1 MIEEIQNQ
9 GPNLKRHMN
18 VKAEIDKI
26 RGQIKKNWMF
36 VGQLRSKYTNSEP
49 KTRMKISMNFGANN
63 WVWQGWNYMK
73 LKVWRQLWVQLKAI
87 GRIGTQL
94 KFAKSQIQNLKWLV
108 VKT

>member
-1 MIEEIQNQ
+1 
-9 GPNLKRHMN
+9 MN

-63 WVWQGWNYMK
+63 
-73 LKVWRQLWVQLKAI
+73 
-87 GRIGTQL
+87 
-94 KFAKSQIQNLKWLV
+94 
-108 VKT
+108 